1 MCIWMQF
8 YITHAKKL
16 ELHKYSYMEHNDQ
29 IDDNQ
34 I

>member
-1 MCIWMQF
+1 MQF

-16 ELHKYSYMEHNDQ
+16 ELHKYSYMEYNNQ
-29 IDDNQ
+29 INDNQ